1 MIVERNILGGA
12 GPPWV
17 SLDALGLLS
26 KFEENAMDDE
36 VFRGLCPLGSPG
48 LPQVS
53 LALRETCRKC
63 LKKGNLSG
71 EARPL
76 GLA

>member
-1 MIVERNILGGA
+1 MWKGIFWGGA

-63 LKKGNLSG
+63 LEKRSLSG
-71 EARPL
+71 EARPP
-76 GLA
+76 GLP